1 MKHLLISF
9 LFISTAV
16 FAQNTAN
23 KVEKYKID
31 SDLAYPFE
39 KPLLGK
45 VKKVHTAHYS
55 TVVTVLKDTIKRE
68 HFVENYTY
76 GFDER
81 GNEIEFIKYTKEGNI
96 KHKEVKKYD
105 ERDSLLY
112 SKKNVL
118 TTKNG
123 THIEENFY
131 SYNDKGLLSE
141 KKSYEEDPNTGI
153 THKKELYKYNNDQ
166 RIIENS
172 YYSNDSLKRRI
183 LYWYYNKG
191 NLSRELTYFDNEPSI
206 DTEYE
211 YNHIGNLI
219 KKTENYINEY
229 VESVVELYKYDAKNR
244 LILITQGEGILKN
257 IIFKNVYKNN
267 LLIESYDDRDDEE
280 LHIFYSYKNKK
291 LINKVISKSF
301 FNGCY
306 YDYIKEKILYDEKG
320 RIKKSFDY
328 KQNKIKKTYTY
339 YYDNKD
345 RVIKTELL
353 YTGDKKEYWIDNYDT
368 IGNLIETIYKNDDY
382 RDKDSYTYDNNNN
395 LLSKITYK
403 GNKAIE
409 KTFYTYDKYQ
419 NIIKIEKYNNGKN
432 YIYKRTFT
440 YYE

>member
-1 MKHLLISF
+1 MKHLLIPF
-9 LFISTAV
+9 LFITTV
-16 FAQNTAN
+16 IVAQNTAN

-55 TVVTVLKDTIKRE
+55 TVVTVLKDTTKRE

-81 GNEIEFIKYTKEGNI
+81 GNEIEFIKYDKEGNI
-96 KHKEVKKYD
+96 WNKEIKKYNEKD
-105 ERDSLLY
+105 RLLY
-112 SKKNVL
+112 SKE
-118 TTKNG
+118 TKILG
-123 THIEENFY
+123 EDETYIEENSY
-131 SYNDKGLLSE
+131 SYNDKGFLIE
-141 KKSYEEDPNTGI
+141 EKSYEEDPDTGI
-153 THKKELYKYNNDQ
+153 SHRRELYKYNNDQ
-166 RIIENS
+166 KLIENS
-172 YYSNDSLKRRI
+172 YYSNDSLKRQV
-183 LYWYYNKG
+183 LYWYDNKG
-191 NLSRELTYFDNEPSI
+191 NLLRKLFYLDNKPYT
-206 DTEYE
+206 DTKFE

-219 KKTENYINEY
+219 KKTENYIKTD
-229 VESVVELYKYDAKNR
+229 YKHVKQYEYDAKNR
-244 LILITQGEGILKN
+244 LILFTKEDDDTKEIILK
-257 IIFKNVYKNN
+257 IIYKDD
-267 LLIESYDDRDDEE
+267 LLIEIYDNRDDEE
-280 LHIFYSYKNKK
+280 VHIFYSYKNKK

-382 RDKDSYTYDNNNN
+382 KDKDSYTYDNNNN

-403 GNKAIE
+403 GHKAIE

-432 YIYKRTFT
+432 YIYERTFT

>member
-1 MKHLLISF
+1 MKNYLLPF
-9 LFISTAV
+9 LFITTV
-16 FAQNTAN
+16 IVAQNTAN

-81 GNEIEFIKYTKEGNI
+81 GNEIEFIKYDKEGNI
-96 KHKEVKKYD
+96 WNKEIKKYNEKD
-105 ERDSLLY
+105 RLLY
-112 SKKNVL
+112 SKE
-118 TTKNG
+118 TKILG
-123 THIEENFY
+123 EDETYIEENSY
-131 SYNDKGLLSE
+131 SYNDKGFLIE
-141 KKSYEEDPNTGI
+141 EKSYEEDPDTGI
-153 THKKELYKYNNDQ
+153 SHRRELYKYNNDQ
-166 RIIENS
+166 KLIENS
-172 YYSNDSLKRRI
+172 YYSNDSLKRQV
-183 LYWYYNKG
+183 LYWYDNKG
-191 NLSRELTYFDNEPSI
+191 NLLRKLFYLDNKPYT
-206 DTEYE
+206 DTKFE

-219 KKTENYINEY
+219 KKTENYIKTD
-229 VESVVELYKYDAKNR
+229 YKHVKQYEYDAKNR
-244 LILITQGEGILKN
+244 LILFTKEDDDTKEIILK
-257 IIFKNVYKNN
+257 IIYKDD
-267 LLIESYDDRDDEE
+267 LLIEIYDNRDDEE
-280 LHIFYSYKNKK
+280 VHIFYSYKNKK

-368 IGNLIETIYKNDDY
+368 IGNLIETIYKNDEY

-409 KTFYTYDKYQ
+409 KIFYTYDSYQ
-419 NIIKIEKYNNGKN
+419 NLIKIEKYNNGKN
-432 YIYKRTFT
+432 YIYERTFT

>member
-9 LFISTAV
+9 LFITTV
-16 FAQNTAN
+16 IVAQNTAN

-81 GNEIEFIKYTKEGNI
+81 GNEIEFIKYDKEGNI
-96 KHKEVKKYD
+96 WNKEIKKYNEKD
-105 ERDSLLY
+105 RLLY
-112 SKKNVL
+112 SKE
-118 TTKNG
+118 TKILG
-123 THIEENFY
+123 EDETYIEENSY
-131 SYNDKGLLSE
+131 SYNDKGFLIE
-141 KKSYEEDPNTGI
+141 EKSYEEDPDTGI
-153 THKKELYKYNNDQ
+153 SHRRELYKYNNDQ
-166 RIIENS
+166 KLIENS
-172 YYSNDSLKRRI
+172 YYSNDSLKRQV
-183 LYWYYNKG
+183 LYWYDNKG
-191 NLSRELTYFDNEPSI
+191 NLLRKLFYLDNKPYT
-206 DTEYE
+206 DTKFE

-219 KKTENYINEY
+219 KKTENYIKTD
-229 VESVVELYKYDAKNR
+229 YKHVKQYEYDAKNR
-244 LILITQGEGILKN
+244 LILFTKEDDDTKEIILK
-257 IIFKNVYKNN
+257 IIYKDD
-267 LLIESYDDRDDEE
+267 LLIEIYDNRDDEE
-280 LHIFYSYKNKK
+280 VHIFYSYKNKK

-409 KTFYTYDKYQ
+409 KIFYTYDSYQ
-419 NIIKIEKYNNGKN
+419 NLIKIEKYNNGKN
-432 YIYKRTFT
+432 YIYERTFT

>member
-1 MKHLLISF
+1 MKHLLIPF
-9 LFISTAV
+9 LFITTV
-16 FAQNTAN
+16 IVAQNTAN

-55 TVVTVLKDTIKRE
+55 TVVTVLKDTTKRE

-81 GNEIEFIKYTKEGNI
+81 GNEIEFIKYDKEGNI
-96 KHKEVKKYD
+96 WNKEIKKYNEKD
-105 ERDSLLY
+105 RLLY
-112 SKKNVL
+112 SKE
-118 TTKNG
+118 TKILG
-123 THIEENFY
+123 EDETYIEENSY
-131 SYNDKGLLSE
+131 SYNDKGFLIE
-141 KKSYEEDPNTGI
+141 EKSYEEDPDTGI
-153 THKKELYKYNNDQ
+153 SHRRELYKYNNDQ
-166 RIIENS
+166 KLIENS
-172 YYSNDSLKRRI
+172 YYSNDSLKRQV
-183 LYWYYNKG
+183 LYWYDNKG
-191 NLSRELTYFDNEPSI
+191 NLLRKLFYLDNKPYT
-206 DTEYE
+206 DTKFE

-219 KKTENYINEY
+219 KKTENYIKTD
-229 VESVVELYKYDAKNR
+229 YKHVKQYEYDAKNR
-244 LILITQGEGILKN
+244 LILFTKEDDDTKEIILK
-257 IIFKNVYKNN
+257 IIYKDD
-267 LLIESYDDRDDEE
+267 LLIEIYDNRDDEE
-280 LHIFYSYKNKK
+280 VHIFYSYKNKK

-382 RDKDSYTYDNNNN
+382 KYKDCYTYDNNNN
-395 LLSKITYK
+395 LLSKTTYK

-432 YIYKRTFT
+432 YIYERTFT

>member
-1 MKHLLISF
+1 MKHLLIPF
-9 LFISTAV
+9 LFITTV
-16 FAQNTAN
+16 IVAQNTAN

-55 TVVTVLKDTIKRE
+55 TVVTVLKDTTKRE

-81 GNEIEFIKYTKEGNI
+81 GNEIEFIKYDKEGNI
-96 KHKEVKKYD
+96 WNKEIKKYNEKD
-105 ERDSLLY
+105 RLLY
-112 SKKNVL
+112 SKE
-118 TTKNG
+118 TKILG
-123 THIEENFY
+123 EDETYIEENSY
-131 SYNDKGLLSE
+131 SYNDKGFLIE
-141 KKSYEEDPNTGI
+141 EKSYEEDPDTGI
-153 THKKELYKYNNDQ
+153 SHRRELYKYNNDQ
-166 RIIENS
+166 KLIENS
-172 YYSNDSLKRRI
+172 YYSNDSLKRQV
-183 LYWYYNKG
+183 LYWYDNKG
-191 NLSRELTYFDNEPSI
+191 NLLRKLFYLDNKPYT
-206 DTEYE
+206 DTKFE

-219 KKTENYINEY
+219 KKTENYIKTD
-229 VESVVELYKYDAKNR
+229 YKHVKQYEYDAKNR
-244 LILITQGEGILKN
+244 LILFTKEDDDTKEIILK
-257 IIFKNVYKNN
+257 IIYKDD
-267 LLIESYDDRDDEE
+267 LLIEIYDNRDDEE
-280 LHIFYSYKNKK
+280 VHIFYSYKNKK

-382 RDKDSYTYDNNNN
+382 RYKDCYTYDNNNN
-395 LLSKITYK
+395 LLSKTTYK

-419 NIIKIEKYNNGKN
+419 NIIKIEKQYNGTTN
-432 YIYKRTFT
+432 IYERTFT

>member
-1 MKHLLISF
+1 MKNYLLPF
-9 LFISTAV
+9 LFITTV
-16 FAQNTAN
+16 IVAQNTAN

-81 GNEIEFIKYTKEGNI
+81 GNEIEFIKYDKEGNI
-96 KHKEVKKYD
+96 WNKEIKKYNEKD
-105 ERDSLLY
+105 RLLY
-112 SKKNVL
+112 SKE
-118 TTKNG
+118 TKILG
-123 THIEENFY
+123 EDETYIEENSY
-131 SYNDKGLLSE
+131 SYNDKGFLIE
-141 KKSYEEDPNTGI
+141 EKSYEEDPDTGI
-153 THKKELYKYNNDQ
+153 SHRRELYKYNNDQ
-166 RIIENS
+166 KLIENS
-172 YYSNDSLKRRI
+172 YYSNDSLKRQV
-183 LYWYYNKG
+183 LYWYDNKG
-191 NLSRELTYFDNEPSI
+191 NLLRKLFYLDNKPYT
-206 DTEYE
+206 DTKFE
-211 YNHIGNLI
+211 YNHVGNLI
-219 KKTENYINEY
+219 KKTENYIKTD
-229 VESVVELYKYDAKNR
+229 YKHVKQYEYDAKNR
-244 LILITQGEGILKN
+244 LILFTKEDDDTKEIILK
-257 IIFKNVYKNN
+257 IIYKDD
-267 LLIESYDDRDDEE
+267 LLIEIYDNRDDEE
-280 LHIFYSYKNKK
+280 VHIFYSYKNKK

-409 KTFYTYDKYQ
+409 KIFYTYDSYQ
-419 NIIKIEKYNNGKN
+419 NLIKIEKYNNGKN
-432 YIYKRTFT
+432 YIYERTFT

>member
-1 MKHLLISF
+1 MKHLLIPF
-9 LFISTAV
+9 LFITTV
-16 FAQNTAN
+16 IVAQNTAN

-81 GNEIEFIKYTKEGNI
+81 GNEIEFIKYDKEGNI
-96 KHKEVKKYD
+96 WKKEIKKYNEKD
-105 ERDSLLY
+105 RLLY
-112 SKKNVL
+112 SKE
-118 TTKNG
+118 TKILG
-123 THIEENFY
+123 EDETYIEENSY
-131 SYNDKGLLSE
+131 SYNDKGFLIE
-141 KKSYEEDPNTGI
+141 EKSYEEDPDTGI
-153 THKKELYKYNNDQ
+153 SHRRELYKYNNDQ
-166 RIIENS
+166 KLIENS
-172 YYSNDSLKRRI
+172 YYSNDSLKRQV
-183 LYWYYNKG
+183 LYWYDNKG
-191 NLSRELTYFDNEPSI
+191 NLLRKLFYLDNKPYT
-206 DTEYE
+206 DTKFE

-219 KKTENYINEY
+219 KKTENYIKTD
-229 VESVVELYKYDAKNR
+229 YKHVKQYEYDAKKR
-244 LILITQGEGILKN
+244 LILFTKEDDDTKEIILK
-257 IIFKNVYKNN
+257 IIYKDD
-267 LLIESYDDRDDEE
+267 LLIEIYDNRDDEE
-280 LHIFYSYKNKK
+280 VHIFYSYKNKK

-368 IGNLIETIYKNDDY
+368 IGNLIETIYKNNDY

-419 NIIKIEKYNNGKN
+419 NITKIEKQYNGTTD
-432 YIYKRTFT
+432 IYERTFT

>member
-1 MKHLLISF
+1 MKQLLIPF
-9 LFISTAV
+9 LFLSTII

-31 SDLAYPFE
+31 SELAYPFE
-39 KPLLGK
+39 KSLLGK

-55 TVVTVLKDTIKRE
+55 TVVTVLKDTIKQE
-68 HFVENYTY
+68 HFDENYTY
-76 GFDER
+76 SFDER

-112 SKKNVL
+112 SKKNML

-123 THIEENFY
+123 THIEEKFY
-131 SYNDKGLLSE
+131 LYNDKGLLSE

-153 THKKELYKYNNDQ
+153 THKKELYRYNNDQ

-172 YYSNDSLKRRI
+172 YYSNDSLKRKI
-183 LYWYYNKG
+183 LYWYDNKG
-191 NLSRELTYFDNEPSI
+191 NLLRDFYFDSELSI
-206 DTEYE
+206 DTKYE
-211 YNHIGNLI
+211 YNHIGSLI
-219 KKTENYINEY
+219 KKIENYVNKHMKF
-229 VESVVELYKYDAKNR
+229 VELYKYDAKNR
-244 LILITQGEGILKN
+244 LILITRGEGILKD
-257 IIFKNVYKNN
+257 IPFKNIYKNN

-328 KQNKIKKTYTY
+328 KQNVIERTYTY

-345 RVIKTELL
+345 RIIKTELL
-353 YTGDKKEYWIDNYDT
+353 YTGDKKEYWLDSYDT
-368 IGNLIETIYKNDDY
+368 VGNLIETIYKNDDY
-382 RDKDSYTYDNNNN
+382 RDKDCYTYDNNNN

-403 GNKAIE
+403 ENKAIE

-419 NIIKIEKYNNGKN
+419 NIIKIEKYNNGTTD
-432 YIYKRTFT
+432 IYERNFT

>member
-1 MKHLLISF
+1 MKHLLIPF
-9 LFISTAV
+9 LFITTV
-16 FAQNTAN
+16 IVAQNTAN

-81 GNEIEFIKYTKEGNI
+81 GNEIEFIKYDKEGNI
-96 KHKEVKKYD
+96 WNKEIKKYNEKD
-105 ERDSLLY
+105 RLLY
-112 SKKNVL
+112 SKE
-118 TTKNG
+118 TKILG
-123 THIEENFY
+123 EDETYIEENSY
-131 SYNDKGLLSE
+131 SYNDKGFLIE
-141 KKSYEEDPNTGI
+141 EKSYEEDPDTGI
-153 THKKELYKYNNDQ
+153 SHRRELYKYNNDQ
-166 RIIENS
+166 KLIENS
-172 YYSNDSLKRRI
+172 YYSNDSLKRQV
-183 LYWYYNKG
+183 LYWYDNKG
-191 NLSRELTYFDNEPSI
+191 NLLRKLFYLDNKPYT
-206 DTEYE
+206 DTKFE

-219 KKTENYINEY
+219 KKTENYIKTD
-229 VESVVELYKYDAKNR
+229 YKHVKQYEYDAKNR
-244 LILITQGEGILKN
+244 LILFTKEDDDTKEIILK
-257 IIFKNVYKNN
+257 IIYKDD
-267 LLIESYDDRDDEE
+267 LIIEIYDNRDDEE
-280 LHIFYSYKNKK
+280 VHIFYSYKNKK

-368 IGNLIETIYKNDDY
+368 IGNLIETIYKNNDY

-432 YIYKRTFT
+432 YIYERTFT

>member
-9 LFISTAV
+9 LFISTTV

-23 KVEKYKID
+23 KVERYKID
-31 SDLAYPFE
+31 PAINDKF
-39 KPLLGK
+39 KRPLLGK

-81 GNEIEFIKYTKEGNI
+81 GNEIEFIKYDKEGNI
-96 KHKEVKKYD
+96 WNKEIKKYNEKD
-105 ERDSLLY
+105 RLLY
-112 SKKNVL
+112 SKE
-118 TTKNG
+118 TKILG
-123 THIEENFY
+123 EDETYIEENSY
-131 SYNDKGLLSE
+131 SYNDKGFLIE
-141 KKSYEEDPNTGI
+141 EKSYEEDPDTGI
-153 THKKELYKYNNDQ
+153 SHRRELYKYNNDQ
-166 RIIENS
+166 KLIENS
-172 YYSNDSLKRRI
+172 YYSNDSLKRQV
-183 LYWYYNKG
+183 LYWYDNKG
-191 NLSRELTYFDNEPSI
+191 NLLRKLFYLDNKPYT
-206 DTEYE
+206 DTKFE

-219 KKTENYINEY
+219 KKTENYIKTD
-229 VESVVELYKYDAKNR
+229 YKHVKQYEYDAKNR
-244 LILITQGEGILKN
+244 LILFTKEDDDTKEIILK
-257 IIFKNVYKNN
+257 IIYKDD
-267 LLIESYDDRDDEE
+267 LLIEIYDNRDDEE
-280 LHIFYSYKNKK
+280 VHIFYSYKNKK

-368 IGNLIETIYKNDDY
+368 IGNLIETIYKNNDY

>member
-1 MKHLLISF
+1 MKNYLLPF
-9 LFISTAV
+9 LFITTV
-16 FAQNTAN
+16 IVAQNTAN

-81 GNEIEFIKYTKEGNI
+81 GNEIEFIKYDKEGNI
-96 KHKEVKKYD
+96 WNKEIKKYNEKD
-105 ERDSLLY
+105 RLLY
-112 SKKNVL
+112 SKE
-118 TTKNG
+118 TKILG
-123 THIEENFY
+123 EDETYIEENSY
-131 SYNDKGLLSE
+131 SYNDKGFLIE
-141 KKSYEEDPNTGI
+141 EKSYEEDPDTGI
-153 THKKELYKYNNDQ
+153 SHRRELYKYNNDQ
-166 RIIENS
+166 KLIENS
-172 YYSNDSLKRRI
+172 YYSNDSLKRQV
-183 LYWYYNKG
+183 LYWYDNKG
-191 NLSRELTYFDNEPSI
+191 NLLRKLFYLDNKPYT
-206 DTEYE
+206 DTKFE

-219 KKTENYINEY
+219 KKTENYIKTD
-229 VESVVELYKYDAKNR
+229 YKHVKQYEYDAKNR
-244 LILITQGEGILKN
+244 LILFTKEDDDTKEIILK
-257 IIFKNVYKNN
+257 IIYKDD
-267 LLIESYDDRDDEE
+267 LLIEIYDNRDDEE
-280 LHIFYSYKNKK
+280 VHIFYSYKNKK

-382 RDKDSYTYDNNNN
+382 RYKDCYTYDNNNN
-395 LLSKITYK
+395 LLSKTTYK

-409 KTFYTYDKYQ
+409 KTFYTYDSYQ
-419 NIIKIEKYNNGKN
+419 NLIKIEKYNNGKN
-432 YIYKRTFT
+432 YIYERTFT

>member
-1 MKHLLISF
+1 MKHLLIPF
-9 LFISTAV
+9 LFITTV
-16 FAQNTAN
+16 IVAQNTAN

-81 GNEIEFIKYTKEGNI
+81 GNEIEFIKYDKEGNI
-96 KHKEVKKYD
+96 WNKEIKKYNEKD
-105 ERDSLLY
+105 RLLY
-112 SKKNVL
+112 SKE
-118 TTKNG
+118 TKILG
-123 THIEENFY
+123 EDETYIEENSY
-131 SYNDKGLLSE
+131 SYNDKGFLIE
-141 KKSYEEDPNTGI
+141 EKSYEEDPDTGI
-153 THKKELYKYNNDQ
+153 SHRRELYKYNNDQ
-166 RIIENS
+166 KLIENS
-172 YYSNDSLKRRI
+172 YYSNDSLKRQV
-183 LYWYYNKG
+183 LYWYDNKG
-191 NLSRELTYFDNEPSI
+191 NLLRKLFYLDNKPYT
-206 DTEYE
+206 DTKFE

-219 KKTENYINEY
+219 KKTENYIKT
-229 VESVVELYKYDAKNR
+229 VYKHVKQYEYDAKNR
-244 LILITQGEGILKN
+244 LILFTKEDDDTKEIILK
-257 IIFKNVYKNN
+257 IIYKDD
-267 LLIESYDDRDDEE
+267 LLIEIYDNRDDEE
-280 LHIFYSYKNKK
+280 VHIFYSYKNKK

-368 IGNLIETIYKNDDY
+368 IGNLIETIYKNNDY

>member
-1 MKHLLISF
+1 MKNYLLPF
-9 LFISTAV
+9 LFITTV
-16 FAQNTAN
+16 IVAQNTAN

-81 GNEIEFIKYTKEGNI
+81 GNEIEFIKYDKEGNI
-96 KHKEVKKYD
+96 WNKEIKKYNEKD
-105 ERDSLLY
+105 RLLY
-112 SKKNVL
+112 SKE
-118 TTKNG
+118 TKILG
-123 THIEENFY
+123 EDETYIEENSY
-131 SYNDKGLLSE
+131 SYNDKGFLIE
-141 KKSYEEDPNTGI
+141 EKSYEEDPDTGI
-153 THKKELYKYNNDQ
+153 SHRRELYKYNNDQ
-166 RIIENS
+166 KLIENS
-172 YYSNDSLKRRI
+172 YYSNDSLKRQV
-183 LYWYYNKG
+183 LYWYDNKG
-191 NLSRELTYFDNEPSI
+191 NLLRKLFYLDNKPYT
-206 DTEYE
+206 DTKFE

-219 KKTENYINEY
+219 KKTENYIKTD
-229 VESVVELYKYDAKNR
+229 YKHVKQYEYDAKNR
-244 LILITQGEGILKN
+244 LILFTKEDDDTKEIILK
-257 IIFKNVYKNN
+257 IIYKDD
-267 LLIESYDDRDDEE
+267 LLIEIYDNRDDEE
-280 LHIFYSYKNKK
+280 VHIFYSYKNKK

-320 RIKKSFDY
+320 RIKNSFDY

-409 KTFYTYDKYQ
+409 KIFYTYDSYQ
-419 NIIKIEKYNNGKN
+419 NLIKIEKYNNGKN
-432 YIYKRTFT
+432 YIYERTFT

>member
-1 MKHLLISF
+1 MKNYLLPF
-9 LFISTAV
+9 LFITTV
-16 FAQNTAN
+16 IVAQNTAN

-81 GNEIEFIKYTKEGNI
+81 GNEIEFIKYDKEGNI
-96 KHKEVKKYD
+96 WNKEIKKYNEKD
-105 ERDSLLY
+105 RLLY
-112 SKKNVL
+112 SKE
-118 TTKNG
+118 TKILG
-123 THIEENFY
+123 EDETYIEENSY
-131 SYNDKGLLSE
+131 SYNDKGFLIE
-141 KKSYEEDPNTGI
+141 EKSYEEDPDTGI
-153 THKKELYKYNNDQ
+153 SHRRELYKYNNDQ
-166 RIIENS
+166 KLIENS
-172 YYSNDSLKRRI
+172 YYSNDSLKRQV
-183 LYWYYNKG
+183 LYWYDNKG
-191 NLSRELTYFDNEPSI
+191 NLLRKLFYLDNKPYT
-206 DTEYE
+206 DTKFE

-219 KKTENYINEY
+219 KKTENYIKTD
-229 VESVVELYKYDAKNR
+229 YKHVKQYEYDAKNR
-244 LILITQGEGILKN
+244 LILFTKEDDDTKEIILK
-257 IIFKNVYKNN
+257 IIYKDD
-267 LLIESYDDRDDEE
+267 LLIEIYDNRDDEE
-280 LHIFYSYKNKK
+280 VHIFYSYKNKK

-409 KTFYTYDKYQ
+409 KIFYTYDSYQ
-419 NIIKIEKYNNGKN
+419 NLIKIEKYNNGKN
-432 YIYKRTFT
+432 YIYERTFT

>member
-1 MKHLLISF
+1 MKNYLLPF
-9 LFISTAV
+9 LFITTV
-16 FAQNTAN
+16 IVAQNTAN

-81 GNEIEFIKYTKEGNI
+81 GNEIEFIKYDKEGNI
-96 KHKEVKKYD
+96 WNKEIKKYNEKD
-105 ERDSLLY
+105 RLLY
-112 SKKNVL
+112 SKE
-118 TTKNG
+118 TKILG
-123 THIEENFY
+123 EDETYIEENSY
-131 SYNDKGLLSE
+131 SYNDKGFLIE
-141 KKSYEEDPNTGI
+141 EKSYEEDPDTGI
-153 THKKELYKYNNDQ
+153 SHRRELYKYNNDQ
-166 RIIENS
+166 KLIENS
-172 YYSNDSLKRRI
+172 YYSNDSLKRQV
-183 LYWYYNKG
+183 LYWYDNKG
-191 NLSRELTYFDNEPSI
+191 NLLRKLFYLDNKPYT
-206 DTEYE
+206 DTKFE

-219 KKTENYINEY
+219 KKTENYIKTD
-229 VESVVELYKYDAKNR
+229 YKHVKQYEYDAKNR
-244 LILITQGEGILKN
+244 LILFTKEDDDTKEIILK
-257 IIFKNVYKNN
+257 IIYKDD
-267 LLIESYDDRDDEE
+267 LIIEIYDNRDDEE
-280 LHIFYSYKNKK
+280 VHIFYSYKNKK

-368 IGNLIETIYKNDDY
+368 IGNLIETIYKNNDY

>member
-1 MKHLLISF
+1 MKHLLIPF
-9 LFISTAV
+9 LFITTV
-16 FAQNTAN
+16 IVAQNTAN

-81 GNEIEFIKYTKEGNI
+81 GNEIEFIKYDEEGNI
-96 KHKEVKKYD
+96 WKKEIKKYNEKD
-105 ERDSLLY
+105 RLLY
-112 SKKNVL
+112 SKE
-118 TTKNG
+118 TKILG
-123 THIEENFY
+123 EDETYIEENSY
-131 SYNDKGLLSE
+131 SYNDKGFLIE
-141 KKSYEEDPNTGI
+141 EKSYEEDPDTGI
-153 THKKELYKYNNDQ
+153 SHRRELYKYNNDQ
-166 RIIENS
+166 KLIENS
-172 YYSNDSLKRRI
+172 YYSNDSLKRQV
-183 LYWYYNKG
+183 LYWYDNKG
-191 NLSRELTYFDNEPSI
+191 NLLRKLFYLDNKPYT
-206 DTEYE
+206 DTKFE

-219 KKTENYINEY
+219 KKTENYIKTD
-229 VESVVELYKYDAKNR
+229 YKHVKQYEYDAKNR
-244 LILITQGEGILKN
+244 LILFTKEDDDTKEIILK
-257 IIFKNVYKNN
+257 IIYKDD
-267 LLIESYDDRDDEE
+267 LIIEIYDNRDDEE
-280 LHIFYSYKNKK
+280 VHIFYSYKNKK

-368 IGNLIETIYKNDDY
+368 IGNLIETIYKNNDY

-409 KTFYTYDKYQ
+409 KTFYTYDSYQ
-419 NIIKIEKYNNGKN
+419 NLIKIEKYNNGKN
-432 YIYKRTFT
+432 YIYERTFT

>member
-1 MKHLLISF
+1 MKHLLIPF
-9 LFISTAV
+9 LFITTV
-16 FAQNTAN
+16 IVAQNTAN

-81 GNEIEFIKYTKEGNI
+81 GNEIEFIKYDEEGNI
-96 KHKEVKKYD
+96 WKKEIKKYNEKD
-105 ERDSLLY
+105 RLLY
-112 SKKNVL
+112 SKE
-118 TTKNG
+118 TKILG
-123 THIEENFY
+123 EDETYIEENSY
-131 SYNDKGLLSE
+131 SYNDKGFLIE
-141 KKSYEEDPNTGI
+141 EKSYEEDPDTGI
-153 THKKELYKYNNDQ
+153 SHRRELYKYNNDQ
-166 RIIENS
+166 KLIENS
-172 YYSNDSLKRRI
+172 YYSNDSLKRQV
-183 LYWYYNKG
+183 LYWYDNKG
-191 NLSRELTYFDNEPSI
+191 NLLRKLFYLDNKPYT
-206 DTEYE
+206 DTKFE

-219 KKTENYINEY
+219 KKTENYIKTD
-229 VESVVELYKYDAKNR
+229 YKHVKQYEYDAKNR
-244 LILITQGEGILKN
+244 LILFTKEDDDTKEIILK
-257 IIFKNVYKNN
+257 IIYKDD
-267 LLIESYDDRDDEE
+267 LIIEIYDNRDDEE
-280 LHIFYSYKNKK
+280 VHIFYSYKNKK

-382 RDKDSYTYDNNNN
+382 RYKDCYTYDNNNN
-395 LLSKITYK
+395 LLSKTTYK

-419 NIIKIEKYNNGKN
+419 NIIKIEKQYNGTTN
-432 YIYKRTFT
+432 IYERTFT

>member
-1 MKHLLISF
+1 MKHLLIPF
-9 LFISTAV
+9 LFITTV
-16 FAQNTAN
+16 IVAQNTAN

-55 TVVTVLKDTIKRE
+55 TVVTVLKDTTKRE

-81 GNEIEFIKYTKEGNI
+81 GNEIEFIKYDKEGNI
-96 KHKEVKKYD
+96 WNKEIKKYNEKD
-105 ERDSLLY
+105 RFLY
-112 SKKNVL
+112 SKE
-118 TTKNG
+118 TKILG
-123 THIEENFY
+123 EDETYIEENSY
-131 SYNDKGLLSE
+131 SYNDKGFLIE
-141 KKSYEEDPNTGI
+141 EKSYEEDPDTGI
-153 THKKELYKYNNDQ
+153 SHRRELYKYNNDQ
-166 RIIENS
+166 KLIENS
-172 YYSNDSLKRRI
+172 YYSNDSLKRQV
-183 LYWYYNKG
+183 LYWYDNKG
-191 NLSRELTYFDNEPSI
+191 NLLRKLFYLDNKPYT
-206 DTEYE
+206 DTKFE

-219 KKTENYINEY
+219 KKTENYIKTD
-229 VESVVELYKYDAKNR
+229 YKHVKQYEYDAKNR
-244 LILITQGEGILKN
+244 LILFTKEDDDTKEIILK
-257 IIFKNVYKNN
+257 IIYKDD
-267 LLIESYDDRDDEE
+267 LLIEIYDNRDDEE
-280 LHIFYSYKNKK
+280 VHIFYSYKNKK

-382 RDKDSYTYDNNNN
+382 KDKDSYTYDNNNN

-409 KTFYTYDKYQ
+409 KTFYTYDSYQ
-419 NIIKIEKYNNGKN
+419 NLIKIEKYNNGKN
-432 YIYKRTFT
+432 YIYERTFT

>member
-1 MKHLLISF
+1 MKHLLIPF
-9 LFISTAV
+9 LFITTV
-16 FAQNTAN
+16 IVAQNTAN

-81 GNEIEFIKYTKEGNI
+81 GNEIEFIKYDEEGNI
-96 KHKEVKKYD
+96 WKKEIKKYNEKD
-105 ERDSLLY
+105 RLLY
-112 SKKNVL
+112 SKE
-118 TTKNG
+118 TKILG
-123 THIEENFY
+123 EDETYIEENSY
-131 SYNDKGLLSE
+131 SYNDKGFLIE
-141 KKSYEEDPNTGI
+141 EKSYEEDPDTGI
-153 THKKELYKYNNDQ
+153 SHRRELYKYNNDQ
-166 RIIENS
+166 KLIENS
-172 YYSNDSLKRRI
+172 YYSNDSLKRQV
-183 LYWYYNKG
+183 LYWYDNKG
-191 NLSRELTYFDNEPSI
+191 NLLRKLFYLDNKPYT
-206 DTEYE
+206 DTKFE

-219 KKTENYINEY
+219 KKTENYIKTD
-229 VESVVELYKYDAKNR
+229 YKHVKQYEYDAKNR
-244 LILITQGEGILKN
+244 LILFTKEDDDTKEIILK
-257 IIFKNVYKNN
+257 IIYKDD
-267 LLIESYDDRDDEE
+267 LLIEIYDNRDDEE
-280 LHIFYSYKNKK
+280 VHIFYSYKNKK

-368 IGNLIETIYKNDDY
+368 IGNLIETIYKNNDY
-382 RDKDSYTYDNNNN
+382 RDKDSYTYDNTNN

>member
-1 MKHLLISF
+1 MKHLLIPF
-9 LFISTAV
+9 LFITTV
-16 FAQNTAN
+16 IVAQNTAN

-81 GNEIEFIKYTKEGNI
+81 GNEIEFIKYDKEGNI
-96 KHKEVKKYD
+96 WNKEIKKYNEKD
-105 ERDSLLY
+105 RLLY
-112 SKKNVL
+112 SKE
-118 TTKNG
+118 TKILG
-123 THIEENFY
+123 EDETYIEENSY
-131 SYNDKGLLSE
+131 SYNDKGFLIE
-141 KKSYEEDPNTGI
+141 EKSYEEDPDTGI
-153 THKKELYKYNNDQ
+153 SHRRELYKYNNDQ
-166 RIIENS
+166 KLIENS
-172 YYSNDSLKRRI
+172 YYSNDSLKRQV
-183 LYWYYNKG
+183 LYWYDNKG
-191 NLSRELTYFDNEPSI
+191 NLLRKLFYLDNKPYT
-206 DTEYE
+206 DTKFE

-219 KKTENYINEY
+219 KKTENYIKTD
-229 VESVVELYKYDAKNR
+229 YKHVKQYEYDAKNR
-244 LILITQGEGILKN
+244 LILFTKEDDDTKEIILK
-257 IIFKNVYKNN
+257 IIYKDD
-267 LLIESYDDRDDEE
+267 LIIEIYDNRDDEE
-280 LHIFYSYKNKK
+280 VHIFYSYKNKK

-368 IGNLIETIYKNDDY
+368 LGNLIETIYKNNDY

>member
-1 MKHLLISF
+1 MKHLLIPF
-9 LFISTAV
+9 LFITTV
-16 FAQNTAN
+16 IVAQNTAN

-81 GNEIEFIKYTKEGNI
+81 GNEIEFIKYDKEGNI
-96 KHKEVKKYD
+96 WNKEIKKYNEKD
-105 ERDSLLY
+105 RLLY
-112 SKKNVL
+112 SKE
-118 TTKNG
+118 TKILG
-123 THIEENFY
+123 EDETYIEENSY
-131 SYNDKGLLSE
+131 SYNDKGFLIE
-141 KKSYEEDPNTGI
+141 EKSYEEDPDTGI
-153 THKKELYKYNNDQ
+153 SHRRELYKYNNDQ
-166 RIIENS
+166 KLIENS
-172 YYSNDSLKRRI
+172 YYSNDSLKRQV
-183 LYWYYNKG
+183 LYWYDNKG
-191 NLSRELTYFDNEPSI
+191 NLLRKLFYLDNKPYT
-206 DTEYE
+206 DTKFE

-219 KKTENYINEY
+219 KKTENYIKTD
-229 VESVVELYKYDAKNR
+229 YKHVKQYEYDAKNR
-244 LILITQGEGILKN
+244 LILFTKEDDDTKEIILK
-257 IIFKNVYKNN
+257 IIYKDD
-267 LLIESYDDRDDEE
+267 LIIEIYDNRDDEE
-280 LHIFYSYKNKK
+280 VHIFYSYKNKK

-368 IGNLIETIYKNDDY
+368 IGNLIETIYKNNDY

>member
-1 MKHLLISF
+1 MKHLLIPF
-9 LFISTAV
+9 LFITTV
-16 FAQNTAN
+16 IVAQNTAN

-81 GNEIEFIKYTKEGNI
+81 GNEIEFIKYDEEGNI
-96 KHKEVKKYD
+96 WKKEIKKYNEKD
-105 ERDSLLY
+105 RLLY
-112 SKKNVL
+112 SKE
-118 TTKNG
+118 TKILG
-123 THIEENFY
+123 EDETYIEENSY
-131 SYNDKGLLSE
+131 SYNDKGFLIE
-141 KKSYEEDPNTGI
+141 EKSYEEDPDTGI
-153 THKKELYKYNNDQ
+153 SHRRELYKYNNDQ
-166 RIIENS
+166 KLIENS
-172 YYSNDSLKRRI
+172 YYSNDSLKRQV
-183 LYWYYNKG
+183 LYWYDNKG
-191 NLSRELTYFDNEPSI
+191 NLLRKLFYLDNKPYT
-206 DTEYE
+206 DTKFE

-219 KKTENYINEY
+219 KKTENYIKTD
-229 VESVVELYKYDAKNR
+229 YKHVKQYEYDAKNR
-244 LILITQGEGILKN
+244 LILFTKEDDDTKEIILK
-257 IIFKNVYKNN
+257 IIYKDD
-267 LLIESYDDRDDEE
+267 LLIEIYDNRDDEE
-280 LHIFYSYKNKK
+280 VHIFYSYKNKK

-368 IGNLIETIYKNDDY
+368 IGNLIETIYKNNDY

-419 NIIKIEKYNNGKN
+419 NIIKIEKQYNGTTD
-432 YIYKRTFT
+432 IYERTFT

>member
-1 MKHLLISF
+1 MKHLLIPF
-9 LFISTAV
+9 LFITTV
-16 FAQNTAN
+16 IVAQNTAN

-55 TVVTVLKDTIKRE
+55 TVVTVLKDTIKRG

-81 GNEIEFIKYTKEGNI
+81 GNEIEFIKYDKEGNI
-96 KHKEVKKYD
+96 WNKEIKKYNEKD
-105 ERDSLLY
+105 RLLY
-112 SKKNVL
+112 SKE
-118 TTKNG
+118 TKILG
-123 THIEENFY
+123 EDETYIEENSY
-131 SYNDKGLLSE
+131 SYNDKGFLIE
-141 KKSYEEDPNTGI
+141 EKSYEEDPDTGI
-153 THKKELYKYNNDQ
+153 SHRRELYKYNNDQ
-166 RIIENS
+166 KLIENS
-172 YYSNDSLKRRI
+172 YYSNDSLKRQV
-183 LYWYYNKG
+183 LYWYDNKG
-191 NLSRELTYFDNEPSI
+191 NLLRKLFYLDNKPYT
-206 DTEYE
+206 DTKFE

-219 KKTENYINEY
+219 KKTENYIKTD
-229 VESVVELYKYDAKNR
+229 YKHVKQYEYDAKNR
-244 LILITQGEGILKN
+244 LILFTKEDDDTKEIILK
-257 IIFKNVYKNN
+257 IIYKDD
-267 LLIESYDDRDDEE
+267 LIIEIYDNRDDEE
-280 LHIFYSYKNKK
+280 VHIFYSYKNKK

-368 IGNLIETIYKNDDY
+368 IGNLIETIYKNNDY

>member
-16 FAQNTAN
+16 FSQNTAN

-81 GNEIEFIKYTKEGNI
+81 GNEIEFIKYDKEGNI
-96 KHKEVKKYD
+96 WNKEIKKYNEKD
-105 ERDSLLY
+105 RLLY
-112 SKKNVL
+112 SKE
-118 TTKNG
+118 TKILG
-123 THIEENFY
+123 EDETYIEENSY
-131 SYNDKGLLSE
+131 SYNDKGFLIE
-141 KKSYEEDPNTGI
+141 EKSYEEDPDTGI
-153 THKKELYKYNNDQ
+153 SHRRELYKYNNDQ
-166 RIIENS
+166 KLIENS
-172 YYSNDSLKRRI
+172 YYSNDSLKRQV
-183 LYWYYNKG
+183 LYWYDNKG
-191 NLSRELTYFDNEPSI
+191 NLLRKLFYLDNKPYT
-206 DTEYE
+206 DTKFE

-219 KKTENYINEY
+219 KKTENYIKTD
-229 VESVVELYKYDAKNR
+229 YKHVKQYEYDAKNR
-244 LILITQGEGILKN
+244 LILFTKEDDDTKEIILK
-257 IIFKNVYKNN
+257 IIYKDD
-267 LLIESYDDRDDEE
+267 LLIEIYDNRDDEE
-280 LHIFYSYKNKK
+280 VHIFYSYKNKK

-409 KTFYTYDKYQ
+409 KTFYTYDSYQ
-419 NIIKIEKYNNGKN
+419 NLIKIEKYNNGKN
-432 YIYKRTFT
+432 YIYERTFT

>member
-1 MKHLLISF
+1 MKHFLILF

-23 KVEKYKID
+23 KIEKYKID
-31 SDLAYPFE
+31 PELAYPFE

-55 TVVTVLKDTIKRE
+55 IAVTVLKDTIKRE
-68 HFVENYTY
+68 YFDKNYTY

-81 GNEIEFIKYTKEGNI
+81 GNEIEFIRYTKEGNI

-112 SKKNVL
+112 SKKNAL
-118 TTKNG
+118 TTKNE

-131 SYNDKGLLSE
+131 SYNDKGFLTE
-141 KKSYEEDPNTGI
+141 KKSYEKDPNTGI

-166 RIIENS
+166 KLIENS

-183 LYWYYNKG
+183 LYWYDNKG
-191 NLSRELTYFDNEPSI
+191 NLLRDSYFDNELSI

-211 YNHIGNLI
+211 YNHIGSLI
-219 KKTENYINEY
+219 KKTENYVNKY
-229 VESVVELYKYDAKNR
+229 MKFVELYKYDAKNR
-244 LILITQGEGILKN
+244 LILITRGEGILKD
-257 IIFKNVYKNN
+257 IPFKNVYKNN

-291 LINKVISKSF
+291 LINKVISKSLF
-301 FNGCY
+301 MGCY
-306 YDYIKEKILYDEKG
+306 YDYIKKKILYDEKG

-328 KQNKIKKTYTY
+328 KQNKIERTYTY

-368 IGNLIETIYKNDDY
+368 VGNLIETIYKNDNY

-395 LLSKITYK
+395 LLLKITYK
-403 GNKAIE
+403 GNKTIE
-409 KTFYTYDKYQ
+409 KIFYTYDKYQ
-419 NIIKIEKYNNGKN
+419 NIIKIEKQYNGTTD
-432 YIYKRTFT
+432 IYERTFT

>member
-1 MKHLLISF
+1 MKHLLIPF
-9 LFISTAV
+9 LFITTV
-16 FAQNTAN
+16 IVAQNTAN

-81 GNEIEFIKYTKEGNI
+81 GNEIEFIKYDEEGNI
-96 KHKEVKKYD
+96 WKKEIKKYNEKD
-105 ERDSLLY
+105 RLLY
-112 SKKNVL
+112 SKE
-118 TTKNG
+118 TKILG
-123 THIEENFY
+123 EDETYIEENSY
-131 SYNDKGLLSE
+131 SYNDKGFLIE
-141 KKSYEEDPNTGI
+141 EKSYEEDPDTGI
-153 THKKELYKYNNDQ
+153 SHRRELYKYNNDQ
-166 RIIENS
+166 KLIENS
-172 YYSNDSLKRRI
+172 YYSNDSLKRQV
-183 LYWYYNKG
+183 LYWYDNKG
-191 NLSRELTYFDNEPSI
+191 NLLRKLFYLDNKPYT
-206 DTEYE
+206 DTKFE

-219 KKTENYINEY
+219 KKTENYIKTD
-229 VESVVELYKYDAKNR
+229 YKHVKQYEYDAKNR
-244 LILITQGEGILKN
+244 LILFTKEDDDTKEIILK
-257 IIFKNVYKNN
+257 IIYKDD
-267 LLIESYDDRDDEE
+267 LLIEIYDNRDDEE
-280 LHIFYSYKNKK
+280 VHIFYSYKNKK

-368 IGNLIETIYKNDDY
+368 IGNLIETIYKNNDY

-419 NIIKIEKYNNGKN
+419 NIIKIEKYNNGKI

>member
-1 MKHLLISF
+1 MKHLLIPF
-9 LFISTAV
+9 LFITTV
-16 FAQNTAN
+16 IVAQNTAN

-55 TVVTVLKDTIKRE
+55 TVITALDNTIKKKY
-68 HFVENYTY
+68 FKENYTY
-76 GFDER
+76 IFDER
-81 GNEIEFIKYTKEGNI
+81 GNEIEFIKYDKEGNI
-96 KHKEVKKYD
+96 WNKEIKKYNEKD
-105 ERDSLLY
+105 RLLY
-112 SKKNVL
+112 SKE
-118 TTKNG
+118 TKILG
-123 THIEENFY
+123 EDETYIEENSY
-131 SYNDKGLLSE
+131 SYNDKGFLIE
-141 KKSYEEDPNTGI
+141 EKSYEEDPDTGI
-153 THKKELYKYNNDQ
+153 SHRRELYKYNNDQ
-166 RIIENS
+166 KLIENS
-172 YYSNDSLKRRI
+172 YYSNDSLKRQV
-183 LYWYYNKG
+183 LYWYDNKG
-191 NLSRELTYFDNEPSI
+191 NLLRKLFYLDNKPYT
-206 DTEYE
+206 DTKFE

-219 KKTENYINEY
+219 KKTENYIKTD
-229 VESVVELYKYDAKNR
+229 YKHVKQYEYDAKNR
-244 LILITQGEGILKN
+244 LILFTKEDDDTKEIILK
-257 IIFKNVYKNN
+257 IIYKDD
-267 LLIESYDDRDDEE
+267 LLIEIYDNRDDEE
-280 LHIFYSYKNKK
+280 VHIFYSYKNKK

-382 RDKDSYTYDNNNN
+382 KDKDSYTYDNNNN

-432 YIYKRTFT
+432 YIYERTFT

>member
-1 MKHLLISF
+1 MKHLLIPF
-9 LFISTAV
+9 LFITTV
-16 FAQNTAN
+16 IVAQNTAN

-81 GNEIEFIKYTKEGNI
+81 GNEIEFIKYDKEGNI
-96 KHKEVKKYD
+96 WKKEIKKYNEKD
-105 ERDSLLY
+105 RLLY
-112 SKKNVL
+112 SKE
-118 TTKNG
+118 TKILG
-123 THIEENFY
+123 EDETYIEENSY
-131 SYNDKGLLSE
+131 SYNDKGFLIE
-141 KKSYEEDPNTGI
+141 EKSYEEDPDTGI
-153 THKKELYKYNNDQ
+153 SHRRELYKYNNDQ
-166 RIIENS
+166 KLIENS
-172 YYSNDSLKRRI
+172 YYSNDSLKRQV
-183 LYWYYNKG
+183 LYWYDNKG
-191 NLSRELTYFDNEPSI
+191 NLLRKLFYLDNKPYT
-206 DTEYE
+206 DTKFE
-211 YNHIGNLI
+211 YNHVGNLI
-219 KKTENYINEY
+219 KKTENYIKTD
-229 VESVVELYKYDAKNR
+229 YKHVKQYEYDAKNR
-244 LILITQGEGILKN
+244 LILFTKEDDDTKEIILK
-257 IIFKNVYKNN
+257 IIYKDD
-267 LLIESYDDRDDEE
+267 LLIEIYDNRDDEE
-280 LHIFYSYKNKK
+280 VHIFYSYKNKK

-368 IGNLIETIYKNDDY
+368 IGNLIETIYKNNDY

>member
-1 MKHLLISF
+1 MKHLLIPF
-9 LFISTAV
+9 LFITTV
-16 FAQNTAN
+16 IVAQNTAN

-81 GNEIEFIKYTKEGNI
+81 GNEIEFIKYDKEGNI
-96 KHKEVKKYD
+96 WNKEIKKYNEKD
-105 ERDSLLY
+105 RLLY
-112 SKKNVL
+112 SKE
-118 TTKNG
+118 TKILG
-123 THIEENFY
+123 EDETYIEENSY
-131 SYNDKGLLSE
+131 SYNDKGFLIE
-141 KKSYEEDPNTGI
+141 EKSYEEDPDTGI
-153 THKKELYKYNNDQ
+153 SHRRELYKYNNDQ
-166 RIIENS
+166 KLIENS
-172 YYSNDSLKRRI
+172 YYSNDSLKRQV
-183 LYWYYNKG
+183 LYWYDNKG
-191 NLSRELTYFDNEPSI
+191 NLLRKLFYLDNKPYT
-206 DTEYE
+206 DTKFE

-219 KKTENYINEY
+219 KKTENYIKT
-229 VESVVELYKYDAKNR
+229 VYKHVKQYEYDAKNR
-244 LILITQGEGILKN
+244 LILFTKEDDDTKEIILK
-257 IIFKNVYKNN
+257 IIYKDD
-267 LLIESYDDRDDEE
+267 LLIEIYDNRDDEE
-280 LHIFYSYKNKK
+280 VHIFYSYKNKK

-382 RDKDSYTYDNNNN
+382 RYKDCYTYDNNNN
-395 LLSKITYK
+395 LLSKTTYK

>member
-1 MKHLLISF
+1 MKHFLIPF

-31 SDLAYPFE
+31 SKLAYPFE

-81 GNEIEFIKYTKEGNI
+81 GNEIEFIKYDEEGNI
-96 KHKEVKKYD
+96 WKKEIKKYNEKD
-105 ERDSLLY
+105 RLLY
-112 SKKNVL
+112 SKE
-118 TTKNG
+118 TKILG
-123 THIEENFY
+123 EDETYIEENSY
-131 SYNDKGLLSE
+131 SYNDKGFLIE
-141 KKSYEEDPNTGI
+141 EKSYEEDPDTGI
-153 THKKELYKYNNDQ
+153 SHRRELYKYNNDQ
-166 RIIENS
+166 KLIENS
-172 YYSNDSLKRRI
+172 YYSNDSLKRQV
-183 LYWYYNKG
+183 LYWYDNKG
-191 NLSRELTYFDNEPSI
+191 NLLRKLFYLDNKPYT
-206 DTEYE
+206 DTKFE

-219 KKTENYINEY
+219 KKTENYIKTDYKY
-229 VESVVELYKYDAKNR
+229 VEQYEYDPKNR
-244 LILITQGEGILKN
+244 FILFTKEDNYTKEIILKN
-257 IIFKNVYKNN
+257 IYKDD
-267 LLIESYDDRDDEE
+267 LLIESYDNRDDNIHTIYLYE
-280 LHIFYSYKNKK
+280 NKK
-291 LINKVISKSF
+291 LIEKVISKNF

-306 YDYIKEKILYDEKG
+306 YDHIKEKILYDEKG
-320 RIKKSFDY
+320 RIKKEFDY
-328 KQNKIKKTYTY
+328 NQNKLERTYTY

-353 YTGDKKEYWIDNYDT
+353 YTGNKKEYWIDNYDT
-368 IGNLIETIYKNDDY
+368 AGNLIETIYKNDDY

-403 GNKAIE
+403 GNKIVE
-409 KTFYTYDKYQ
+409 KTLYTYDKYQ
-419 NIIKIEKYNNGKN
+419 NIIKIEKQYNGTTF
-432 YIYKRTFT
+432 IYERTFT